1 MNKDPSGE
9 DSGDTITLQAGL
21 RTLHDAGPELKRAIS
36 GNLDEM
42 MDMDPEPMHRRNHSL
57 FGNVWSNMRRGH
69 GGPSSR
75 QRPSETS
82 PLKLSPQVILKSSA
96 NGKNGSGPPSNV
108 NVWKED
114 SSDAVPLR
122 QFNQTNNN
130 GSLTKYDENYLHPH
144 NYNDDGVI
152 GSAESLVGKVLL
164 EQGLGKFLDEDF
176 IRATSREM
184 QEAMDMTEE
193 EMDRA
198 AHLLLKLHDGAE
210 SPQTVPGAAARAS
223 GHQPLTLA
231 LSSAFSEMDQP

>member
-1 MNKDPSGE
+1 MNSFD
-9 DSGDTITLQAGL
+9 LA
-21 RTLHDAGPELKRAIS
+21 
-36 GNLDEM
+36 
-42 MDMDPEPMHRRNHSL
+42 
-57 FGNVWSNMRRGH
+57 
-69 GGPSSR
+69 
-75 QRPSETS
+75 
-82 PLKLSPQVILKSSA
+82 
-96 NGKNGSGPPSNV
+96 
-108 NVWKED
+108 
-114 SSDAVPLR
+114 
-122 QFNQTNNN
+122 
-130 GSLTKYDENYLHPH
+130 
-144 NYNDDGVI
+144 DDGVI
-152 GSAESLVGKVLL
+152 GSAESLVGKVLDLFEFFERGIGVNWCVCRQVLL